1 VDCGGKVATLAT
13 TAEYIRGFLLWYN
26 FFMKKLLTVLL
37 VVGIFVG
44 VCVPYTLAAA
54 DLADGNERVRL
65 FYYRHSDR
73 TYDSFKK
80 NYKSIDVIAPQVHTI
95 DAAGNLVGEIPK
107 KVLKLAKRRGIEV
120 IPLVTNGA
128 FDRVSAHAFL
138 DNENAQDT
146 AIAAMVKEATKLN
159 YAGWQID
166 FEQMSDTYR
175 DKFSAFIARAGEA
188 FDAEG
193 LSLSVAVIAK
203 ISENPE
209 DYPNDLWKKLIGVYD
224 FEALAEASDFI
235 SLMSYDEP
243 FKTGPVSPKP
253 WLERVVAHALTK
265 MPAEKLSIGIPL
277 YYWERED
284 ATNRIMEIGGSNGVK
299 LAKKARGS
307 KEGFSATMGTAF
319 VQYVVDGTDR
329 TLWYENAKSISTKLE
344 IIDEHDAHGFSAW
357 ALGLET
363 PETHRSFV
371 KWGN

>member
-1 VDCGGKVATLAT
+1 MSKFLA
-13 TAEYIRGFLLWYN
+13 
-26 FFMKKLLTVLL
+26 VLC
-37 VVGIFVG
+37 I
-44 VCVPYTLAAA
+44 VCVCIGLYAPSTVAAV
-54 DLADGNERVRL
+54 DLADGNKRVRL

-73 TYDSFKK
+73 AYDSFKK

-95 DAAGNLVGEIPK
+95 DASGNLAGEIPK
-107 KVLKLAKRRGIEV
+107 KVLKLAKKRDINV
-120 IPLVTNGA
+120 VPLVTNGA
-128 FDRVSAHAFL
+128 FDRASAHAFL
-138 DNENAQDT
+138 DNPEAQDK
-146 AIAAMVKEATKLN
+146 AIKSMVVEAKKLK

-166 FEQMSDTYR
+166 FEQMSDTYK
-175 DKFSAFIARAGEA
+175 DKFSAFIERAGTA
-188 FDAEG
+188 FEQED

-265 MPAEKLSIGIPL
+265 IPSEKLSIGIPL

-299 LAKKARGS
+299 IAKKARGS
-307 KEGFSATMGTAF
+307 KEGFDATMGTAF
-319 VQYVVDGTDR
+319 IKYVVDGTQR
-329 TLWYENAKSISTKLE
+329 TLWYENPKSISTKLDV
-344 IIDEHDAHGFSAW
+344 IDKHDAHGFSAW

-363 PETHRSFV
+363 PETHRSFAT
-371 KWGN
+371 WGK

>member
-1 VDCGGKVATLAT
+1 MRN
-13 TAEYIRGFLLWYN
+13 I
-26 FFMKKLLTVLL
+26 LTL
-37 VVGIFVG
+37 VVIVVSALGIT
-44 VCVPYTLAAA
+44 VPNILAAA
-54 DLADGNERVRL
+54 DLSDGNTYVRL

-73 TYDSFKK
+73 AYDSFKK

-107 KVLKLAKRRGIEV
+107 KVLKLAKRRGVEV

-128 FDRVSAHAFL
+128 FDRGAAHAFL
-138 DNENAQDT
+138 DNSDAQDK
-146 AIAAMVKEATKLN
+146 AIVAMVKEAKKLG

-166 FEQMSDTYR
+166 FEQMNNEYR
-175 DKFSAFIARAGEA
+175 DRFSAFIERAGNA
-188 FDAEG
+188 FDKEG

-243 FKTGPVSPKP
+243 FKTGPVSPMP
-253 WLERVVAHALTK
+253 WLERVVEHSLTK

-307 KEGFSATMGTAF
+307 KEGFDAKMGTAF
-319 VQYVVDGTDR
+319 IRYVVDGTDR
-329 TLWYENAKSISTKLE
+329 TLWYENPKSIAVKLQLVE
-344 IIDEHDAHGFSAW
+344 ENNAHGFSAW

-363 PETHRSFV
+363 PETHRSF
-371 KWGN
+371 KTWGK

>member
-1 VDCGGKVATLAT
+1 MRT
-13 TAEYIRGFLLWYN
+13 I
-26 FFMKKLLTVLL
+26 LTVLL
-37 VVGIFVG
+37 
-44 VCVPYTLAAA
+44 LACASFSA
-54 DLADGNERVRL
+54 LFAHVSYAIDLADGNERVRL

-73 TYDSFKK
+73 AYDSFKK
-80 NYKSIDVIAPQVHTI
+80 HYKSIDVIAPQAHTI
-95 DAAGNLVGEIPK
+95 DAAGNLAGEIPK
-107 KVLKLAKRRGIEV
+107 KVLKLAQRRNIKV

-128 FDRVSAHAFL
+128 FDRTSAHAFL
-138 DNENAQDT
+138 DDVDAQDK
-146 AIAAMVKEATKLN
+146 AIAAMIAEAKKFK

-166 FEQMSDTYR
+166 FEQMSDTYK
-175 DKFSAFIARAGEA
+175 DKFSAFVERAGTA
-188 FDAEG
+188 FEKED

-224 FEALAEASDFI
+224 FKALAEAADFI

-253 WLERVVAHALTK
+253 WLERVVAHALITI
-265 MPAEKLSIGIPL
+265 PPEKLSIGIPL

-299 LAKKARGS
+299 IAKKTRGS
-307 KEGFSATMGTAF
+307 KEGFDAAMGTAF
-319 VQYVVDGTDR
+319 IKYVVDGTQR
-329 TLWYENAKSISTKLE
+329 TLWYENPKSISTKLT

-363 PETHRSFV
+363 PETHRSFAT
-371 KWGN
+371 WGN

>member
-1 VDCGGKVATLAT
+1 
-13 TAEYIRGFLLWYN
+13 
-26 FFMKKLLTVLL
+26 MKKLIASLL
-37 VVGIFVG
+37 ILCVCVG
-44 VCVPYTLAAA
+44 VYMPNTLDAA
-54 DLADGNERVRL
+54 DLSDGNERVRL

-73 TYDSFKK
+73 AYASLKK

-95 DAAGNLVGEIPK
+95 DAAGTLVGEIPK
-107 KVLKLAKRRGIEV
+107 KVLTLAKRRDINV

-128 FDRVSAHAFL
+128 FDRASAHALL
-138 DNENAQDT
+138 DDVDAQDKAVT
-146 AIAAMVKEATKLN
+146 AMVKEAKMLK

-166 FEQMSDTYR
+166 FEQMSDTYK
-175 DKFSAFIARAGEA
+175 DKFSAFIKRAGDA
-188 FDAEG
+188 FEKED

-203 ISENPE
+203 VSENPD
-209 DYPNDLWKKLIGVYD
+209 DYPNDLWKKLMGVYD
-224 FEALAEASDFI
+224 FEALAVSADFI

-253 WLERVVAHALTK
+253 WLERVVVHALTK
-265 MPAEKLSIGIPL
+265 IPAEKLSIGIPL

-299 LAKKARGS
+299 IAKKARGS
-307 KEGFSATMGTAF
+307 KEGFDAAMGTAF
-319 VQYVVDGTDR
+319 ITYVVDGTQR
-329 TLWYENAKSISTKLE
+329 TLWYENPKSISTKLDL
-344 IIDEHDAHGFSAW
+344 IDSYDAHGFSAW

>member
-1 VDCGGKVATLAT
+1 MSK
-13 TAEYIRGFLLWYN
+13 F
-26 FFMKKLLTVLL
+26 L
-37 VVGIFVG
+37 VVLCI
-44 VCVPYTLAAA
+44 VCVCIGLYVPSTVAAV

-73 TYDSFKK
+73 AYDSFKK
-80 NYKSIDVIAPQVHTI
+80 NHKSIDVIAPQVHTI
-95 DAAGNLVGEIPK
+95 DGAGNLAGEIPK
-107 KVLKLAKRRGIEV
+107 KVLTLAKRRGIKV
-120 IPLVTNGA
+120 IPLVTNGV

-138 DNENAQDT
+138 ENTDAQEK
-146 AIAAMVKEATKLN
+146 AIAAMIAEAKKLK

-166 FEQMSDTYR
+166 FEQMSDMYK
-175 DKFSAFIARAGEA
+175 DAFSAFIKRAGTA
-188 FDAEG
+188 FEKED

-243 FKTGPVSPKP
+243 FKTGPASPRP
-253 WLERVVAHALTK
+253 WLERVVAHALTT
-265 MPAEKLSIGIPL
+265 MPVEKLSIGIPL

-299 LAKKARGS
+299 IAKKTRGS
-307 KEGFSATMGTAF
+307 KEGFDAAMGTAF
-319 VQYVVDGTDR
+319 IKYVVDGTQR
-329 TLWYENAKSISTKLE
+329 TLWYENPKSISTKLG
-344 IIDEHDAHGFSAW
+344 IIDEYDAHGFSAW

-363 PETHRSFV
+363 PETHRSFAM
-371 KWGN
+371 WGN